1 MSIGRGAVG
10 DESLTI
16 AFDRELFG
24 CMHNG
29 RQYDTLPHLSSSS
42 VRYDWPQVVSLPK
55 RLDEERHKKR
65 DWQEQREVQ

>member
-1 MSIGRGAVG
+1 MSIGCGAVG
-10 DESLTI
+10 DQALAL

-29 RQYDTLPHLSSSS
+29 RQCDSLLLLSSSS
-42 VRYDWPQVVSLPK
+42 VRYDCPQVVSLPK

-65 DWQEQREVQ
+65 DWQEQRKVQ